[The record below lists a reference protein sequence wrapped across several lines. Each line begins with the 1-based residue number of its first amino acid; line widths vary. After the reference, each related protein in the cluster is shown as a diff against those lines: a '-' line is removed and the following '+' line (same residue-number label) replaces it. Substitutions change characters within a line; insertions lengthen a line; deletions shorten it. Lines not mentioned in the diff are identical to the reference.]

1 MALLTQKAIMT
12 TFEQML
18 EEMPFDKITVS
29 ALVKRCGVSS
39 NTFYY
44 HYHDIY
50 ELLDAWFST
59 VLGEVKDKSDSA
71 DWKEDAKAFL
81 RACKEH
87 PKIIYHIFD
96 SLSREQ
102 LEHHV
107 FSMTDDSFTQRIRQ
121 RAAGLQVPQERIEEL
136 AGFCRYAFF
145 GLFIKFLWDRMEAD
159 PEASIDRLSA
169 LFGQFVDSA
178 LDMFRNNS

>member
-12 TFEQML
+12 TFEQMF
-18 EEMPFDKITVS
+18 EEMPFDKITGS

-50 ELLDAWFST
+50 ELLDVWFST

-107 FSMTDDSFTQRIRQ
+107 FSMTDDSFTQR
-121 RAAGLQVPQERIEEL
+121 
-136 AGFCRYAFF
+136 
-145 GLFIKFLWDRMEAD
+145 
-159 PEASIDRLSA
+159 
-169 LFGQFVDSA
+169 
-178 LDMFRNNS
+178 